1 MKIDIRQIPPEGL
14 SLKEEINPK
23 DLELDTEI
31 VSFELPII
39 VEAFAQRVSNTVV
52 VRLNI
57 TGAMNEVCSRCLAG
71 FNIEINKKLNLN
83 FSLDKSERFIEL
95 DPDIREEIMVDY
107 PMKPLCKSDC
117 KGLCPKCGKNLN
129 EGGCSCGT
137 T

>member
-14 SLKEEINPK
+14 SLREEINPK
-23 DLELDTEI
+23 DLELNTET

-39 VEAFAQRVSNTVV
+39 VEAFVQRVTNAVV

-57 TGAMNEVCSRCLAG
+57 TGKMQEVCSRCLAG
-71 FNIEINKKLNLN
+71 FDIEINKKLNLN

-117 KGLCPKCGKNLN
+117 KGLCQKCGKNLN

>member
-1 MKIDIRQIPPEGL
+1 MKIEIRQIPPEGL
-14 SLKEEINPK
+14 AFREEINPK
-23 DLELDTEI
+23 DLDLDTETA
-31 VSFELPII
+31 SFKLPVI
-39 VEAFAQRVSNTVV
+39 VEAFAQRISNTVSI
-52 VRLNI
+52 RLNI
-57 TGAMNEVCSRCLAG
+57 SGAMSEVCSRCLNG
-71 FNIEINKKLNLN
+71 FNIEINKKLDLN
-83 FSLDKSERFIEL
+83 FSLDKIEKFIEL

>member
-1 MKIDIRQIPPEGL
+1 VKIDIRQIPPEGL

-31 VSFELPII
+31 LSFELPIT

-71 FNIEINKKLNLN
+71 FNTEINKKLNLN
-83 FSLDKSERFIEL
+83 YSLDKSERFIEL
-95 DPDIREEIMVDY
+95 DPDIREEIMVGY

-117 KGLCPKCGKNLN
+117 KGLCQKCGKNLN

>member
-31 VSFELPII
+31 LSFELPIT

-71 FNIEINKKLNLN
+71 FNAEINKKLNLN
-83 FSLDKSERFIEL
+83 YSLDKSERFIEL

-117 KGLCPKCGKNLN
+117 KGLCQKCGKNLN

>member
-1 MKIDIRQIPPEGL
+1 MKIETRQIPSEGL
-14 SLKEEINPK
+14 GFREEINPR
-23 DLELDTEI
+23 DLDLDTET

-39 VEAFAQRVSNTVV
+39 VELFAQRVTNTVII
-52 VRLNI
+52 RLNI
-57 TGAMNEVCSRCLAG
+57 AGTMSGVCSRCLAG
-71 FNIEINKKLNLN
+71 FNIEINKKLDLN
-83 FSLDKSERFIEL
+83 FPLDNSEKFIEL

-117 KGLCPKCGKNLN
+117 KGLCQKCGKNLN